1 MADTSGLINLLLY
14 FLIGGLIV
22 WVCYWI
28 LGMLALPEPI
38 GKIVSI
44 IVAVIVLLW
53 ILSTL
58 GFVAI

>member
-1 MADTSGLINLLLY
+1 MVAGGLINLLIYL
-14 FLIGGLIV
+14 LVGGVIIYV
-22 WVCYWI
+22 IYWI

>member
-1 MADTSGLINLLLY
+1 MVAGGLINLLIYL
-14 FLIGGLIV
+14 LVGGLIV
-22 WVCYWI
+22 YVIYWI